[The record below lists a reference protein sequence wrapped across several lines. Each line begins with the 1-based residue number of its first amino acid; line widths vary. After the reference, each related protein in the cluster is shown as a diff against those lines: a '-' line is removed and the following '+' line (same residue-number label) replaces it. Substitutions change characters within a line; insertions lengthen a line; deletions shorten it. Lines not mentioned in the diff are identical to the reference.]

1 MNYFINVMLLT
12 YYVNRLTAIKYI
24 DANRQR
30 ARVMVR
36 LSSTGNIVAPNNL
49 NKMIGLSG
57 LRKTMV
63 AELKGVKPAT
73 VSRHISGDIGMGLAD
88 AEEYAE
94 ILKCTPNEI
103 FFANPAIPILGVVVI
118 WNEAT
123 LKWKPEDC
131 VAFGSL
137 NGGDPTLN
145 LASSFRSDRMQKY
158 KNKAVYM
165 HDYYVQ
171 NTGAI
176 YWDLNDDLDHELGWK
191 QNNLDIINLDPAIEK
206 RVDPTCFGHHAV
218 CMTQSNELLHGELYQ
233 SGKNRYS
240 VESRH
245 FGSHKDIKLKWACP
259 VITMVLRPELRGLEW
274 VDAEVNGLSCFT

>member
-1 MNYFINVMLLT
+1 
-12 YYVNRLTAIKYI
+12 
-24 DANRQR
+24 
-30 ARVMVR
+30 MVR
-36 LSSTGNIVAPNNL
+36 SDSTGNIVAPNNL
-49 NKMIGLSG
+49 NKMIGQSG

-63 AELKGVKPAT
+63 AELKGVQPAT
-73 VSRHISGDIGMGLAD
+73 VSRHINGDIGMSLGD
-88 AEEYAE
+88 AEEYAK

-103 FFANPAIPILGVVVI
+103 FFANPAIPILGAVVI
-118 WNEAT
+118 WNET
-123 LKWKPEDC
+123 TMKWKPEDC
-131 VAFGSL
+131 IAFGSL

-145 LASSFRSDRMQKY
+145 LASSFKSDRMQKY

-176 YWDLNDDLDHELGWK
+176 YWDLSDDLDHELGWK

-206 RVDPTCFGHHAV
+206 RVDPTCFGHYSV
-218 CMTQSNELLHGELYQ
+218 SMTETNELLYGELYQ

-240 VESRH
+240 VESWY

-259 VITMVLRPELRGLEW
+259 VITMVLRPELRGLRW
-274 VDAEVNGLSCFT
+274 VDLESDGFSRFT

>member
-24 DANRQR
+24 DANRQKVR
-30 ARVMVR
+30 LMVR
-36 LSSTGNIVAPNNL
+36 SDSTGNIVAPNNL

-63 AELKGVKPAT
+63 AELKGVQPAT
-73 VSRHISGDIGMGLAD
+73 VSRHINGDIGMSLGD
-88 AEEYAE
+88 AEEYAK

-118 WNEAT
+118 WNEDT
-123 LKWKPEDC
+123 LKFKPEDC
-131 VAFGSL
+131 IAFGSL

-145 LASSFRSDRMQKY
+145 LASSFKSDRMQKY

-165 HDYYVQ
+165 HDHYSQ

-176 YWDLNDDLDHELGWK
+176 YWDLSDDLDHESGWK

-206 RVDPTCFGHHAV
+206 RVDPTCFGHHSV
-218 CMTQSNELLHGELYQ
+218 SMTESNELLYGELYQ

-259 VITMVLRPELRGLEW
+259 VITMVLRPELRGLTW
-274 VDAEVNGLSCFT
+274 IDAEVYGFSCFT

>member
-1 MNYFINVMLLT
+1 MLLT

-118 WNEAT
+118 LNETT

-131 VAFGSL
+131 IAFGSL

-145 LASSFRSDRMQKY
+145 LASSFKSDRMQKY

-176 YWDLNDDLDHELGWK
+176 YWDLSDDLDHELGWK

-206 RVDPTCFGHHAV
+206 RVDPTCFGHYSV
-218 CMTQSNELLHGELYQ
+218 CMTESNELLYGELYQ

>member
-1 MNYFINVMLLT
+1 
-12 YYVNRLTAIKYI
+12 
-24 DANRQR
+24 
-30 ARVMVR
+30 MVR
-36 LSSTGNIVAPNNL
+36 SDSIGNIVAPNNL

-63 AELKGVKPAT
+63 AELKGVQPAT
-73 VSRHISGDIGMGLAD
+73 VSRHINGDIGMSLGD
-88 AEEYAE
+88 AEEYAK

-118 WNEAT
+118 WNEDT

-131 VAFGSL
+131 IAFGSL

-145 LASSFRSDRMQKY
+145 LGSSFKSDRMQKY

-165 HDYYVQ
+165 HDHYSQ

-176 YWDLNDDLDHELGWK
+176 YWDLSDDLDHESGWK

-206 RVDPTCFGHHAV
+206 RVDPTCFGHHSV
-218 CMTQSNELLHGELYQ
+218 SMTESNELLYGELYQ

-259 VITMVLRPELRGLEW
+259 VITMVLRPELRGLTW
-274 VDAEVNGLSCFT
+274 IDAEVNGFSCFT